1 VCPECGESYY
11 EEFVMGKKSIKENKN
26 IYQSTREACNLTRE
40 RAGEIM
46 EFVSAD
52 RIEKIENERTMARPE
67 EVLAMSEC
75 YNSPELCNYF
85 CTHECE
91 IGKKYMTEV
100 KVDQLSQIVLET
112 LDSLEKLNKER
123 NRLVEITVDGR
134 ITDDEKTDFE
144 RIQTNLEKL
153 SATVDA
159 LKFWTEKVSK
169 Q

>member
-1 VCPECGESYY
+1 
-11 EEFVMGKKSIKENKN
+11 MGKKSVKENKN
-26 IYQSTREACNLTRE
+26 IYQEMREGCNLTRE

-52 RIEKIENERTMARPE
+52 RIEKIENESSVARPE

-75 YNSPELCNYF
+75 YNSPELCNYY
-85 CTHECE
+85 CTHECS
-91 IGKKYMTEV
+91 IGKKYMVEV
-100 KVDQLSQIVLET
+100 KVDRLSQIVLET

-134 ITDDEKTDFE
+134 ITDDEKKDFE
-144 RIQTNLEKL
+144 RIQGNLEKL

-159 LKFWTEKVSK
+159 LRFWTEKVTN
-169 Q
+169 QEEQ

>member
-1 VCPECGESYY
+1 
-11 EEFVMGKKSIKENKN
+11 MGKKSVKENKN
-26 IYQSTREACNLTRE
+26 IYQEMREECNLTRE

-52 RIEKIENERTMARPE
+52 RIEKIENERSMARPE

-75 YNSPELCNYF
+75 YNSPELCNYY
-85 CTHECE
+85 CTHECS
-91 IGKKYMTEV
+91 IGKKYMVEV
-100 KVDQLSQIVLET
+100 KVDRLSQIVLET

-134 ITDDEKTDFE
+134 ITEDEKKDFE
-144 RIQTNLEKL
+144 RIQGNLEKL

-159 LKFWTEKVSK
+159 LRFWTEKVTN
-169 Q
+169 QERE